1 MSATT
6 SSLVRRIGS
15 RCLCAML
22 LVVTNIAWA
31 APASKCS
38 DPEFRQF
45 DFWVG
50 DWDSFDIDNGKESA
64 RSIAR
69 NHVDSILNGCVV
81 HEDYDQFN
89 GLHGESFTIFDRA
102 RHVWH
107 QSWVT
112 NGGVLWLLDG
122 TRTGSRI
129 TLEGDNVTAAGRKQ
143 RIRVFWEPQ
152 GADVR
157 ETATVSEDGGKTFT
171 PLFDVL
177 FRKHKP

>member
-1 MSATT
+1 M
-6 SSLVRRIGS
+6 LVISTGA
-15 RCLCAML
+15 C
-22 LVVTNIAWA
+22 A
-31 APASKCS
+31 APTAKCK
-38 DPEFRQF
+38 DAEFRQF

-50 DWDSFDIDNGKESA
+50 DWDSFDIDNGNESA
-64 RSIAR
+64 HSIAR
-69 NHVDSILNGCVV
+69 NHVTAILNGCVI

-89 GLHGESFTIFDRA
+89 GLHGESFTIFDSA
-102 RHVWH
+102 RNVWH

-129 TLEGDNVTAAGRKQ
+129 TLEGDNVTATGRQ

-152 GADVR
+152 GVDVR
-157 ETATVSEDGGKTFT
+157 ETATMSEDGGKTFN